1 MKGLYY
7 ILLKQDQ
14 INDIV
19 GDAIADIESSS
30 CAENDVVNS
39 HWRMKSDDDGLHV
52 EYICLTNCE
61 KEILEQLD
69 FYNLGNIENLNTV
82 DIFTFLKEKN
92 VNFIY
97 YCVGETS
104 VKSYLIEM
112 LSQRKRTSKLEKMPY
127 INVKFNGKLNENLTC
142 LITASKSEID
152 PVVEQ
157 KIFEKIHD
165 FAEDTNHIEI
175 KKYRA

>member
-1 MKGLYY
+1 M
-7 ILLKQDQ
+7 
-14 INDIV
+14 
-19 GDAIADIESSS
+19 
-30 CAENDVVNS
+30 
-39 HWRMKSDDDGLHV
+39 
-52 EYICLTNCE
+52 
-61 KEILEQLD
+61 EQLD

-165 FAEDTNHIEI
+165 FAEDNNHIEI